1 MIDMFGLY
9 DMLKMDEIV
18 KWDLKF
24 CLEMIFLG
32 FYVFLI
38 IISVGRIIE

>member
-9 DMLKMDEIV
+9 DMLKIEELV
-18 KWDLKF
+18 KWDFKF

-32 FYVFLI
+32 FYMFLVI
-38 IISVGRIIE
+38 MSVGRIIE